1 MTPKSFFLDEA
12 LHAYVVDHGEPLTEV
27 QRSLIA
33 DTAALGDVSRMQIAP
48 EQGQLLALLVRLTGA
63 RSAIEIGTFTGYSA
77 LAIAGAMPAD
87 GHLLCCDVSETWT
100 AVART
105 AWSDAGVADRIELRI
120 APAIETLRSL
130 PTDASIDFA
139 FIDADKTGYASYF
152 EELLP
157 RLRPNGLIAVDNTLW
172 SGAVVE
178 APADNDE
185 NTVAMRAFNDLVAGD
200 DRVESLILTI
210 GDGLTL
216 IRKR

>member
-12 LHAYVVDHGEPLTEV
+12 LHAYVVDHGAPLSEV
-27 QRSLIA
+27 QRSLIE

-48 EQGQLLALLVRLTGA
+48 EQGHLLALLVRLTGA

-77 LAIAGAMPAD
+77 LSIASALPHD
-87 GHLLCCDVSETWT
+87 GRLLCCDVSEEWT
-100 AVART
+100 AVARR
-105 AWSDAGVADRIELRI
+105 AWDSAGVSDRIELRI
-120 APAIETLRSL
+120 APAIDTLRAL
-130 PTDASIDFA
+130 RDDEAIDFA
-139 FIDADKTGYASYF
+139 FIDADKGGYAAYF

-157 RLRPNGLIAVDNTLW
+157 RVRTNGLIAVDNTLW
-172 SGAVVE
+172 GGAIVAGSGR
-178 APADNDE
+178 DDE
-185 NTVAMRAFNDLVAGD
+185 DTVALRAFNDLVAAD